1 MHIPHR
7 LHISLLALFEFSL
20 ERMELVV
27 EHRDVAVQPR
37 DILTDRIDGAT
48 LVSNLIV
55 DDHQVL
61 QAFLHVT
68 LISLQFPLLLLNLLT
83 DLNLLRLQRVDRRSR
98 SLLGRGLLTSLT
110 RLGGLL
116 RWCLFLWCRHTA
128 SGCLLPGSLLLRLL
142 GRDNHHHTDYEPE

>member
-1 MHIPHR
+1 
-7 LHISLLALFEFSL
+7 
-20 ERMELVV
+20 MELVV

-68 LISLQFPLLLLNLLT
+68 LISLQLPLLLLNLLT
-83 DLNLLRLQRVDRRSR
+83 DLNLLRLQ
-98 SLLGRGLLTSLT
+98 
-110 RLGGLL
+110 
-116 RWCLFLWCRHTA
+116 
-128 SGCLLPGSLLLRLL
+128 
-142 GRDNHHHTDYEPE
+142 